1 MVPHGS
7 MWFRMV
13 LHDFMF
19 FLNFYFTIYFSD
31 PGRHI
36 DDEQQ
41 TGLNNVTTN
50 STPEVLSK
58 SLMKKLE
65 TAEEILE
72 RNKNVQLVGV
82 RLPLRSRSDF

>member
-1 MVPHGS
+1 
-7 MWFRMV
+7 MV
-13 LHDFMF
+13 LCGSAWFCMISCF
-19 FLNFYFTIYFSD
+19 LLNFYFTIYFSD